1 MPTKYADLGKKADDL
16 INKNYEQ
23 GKYKVEVV
31 AKTNKVEHTTKG
43 HQSTSDGKITVSH
56 EAKMQLCKLG
66 ELKTT
71 FTPGA
76 DALACELANSHKA
89 LKGAKVTACFNMGMT
104 GCPFTSS
111 SLNKLKVAYGNDRV
125 NFNADTTLG
134 NTVNFDASINA
145 LPDQGIVFGIKS
157 GINYKDFGITSKEFK
172 VNIVQGS
179 LDYTMTTALDN
190 NYKCLF
196 HNQINDKLSLATM
209 ISMGASGN
217 GIEIAGKSAGCCGST
232 NQFKLNNNGRLA
244 LSHITPTSIG
254 ATLTM
259 SAEFDA
265 TNFAS
270 GAHKVGAGV
279 KFNF

>member
-31 AKTNKVEHTTKG
+31 AKSKKIEHTTKG
-43 HQSTSDGKITVSH
+43 HQDNSNGSITVTH
-56 EAKMQLCKLG
+56 EAKMQMGKLG

-71 FTPGA
+71 FTPGK
-76 DALACELANSHKA
+76 DALACELANSHEA

-111 SLNKLKVAYGNDRV
+111 SFNKLKIAYANDRV
-125 NFNADTTLG
+125 NFNADSTLG

-145 LPDQGIVFGIKS
+145 CPDYGVVFGLKS

-172 VNIVQGS
+172 FDITQSS
-179 LDYTMTTALDN
+179 LNYTMSTALDN
-190 NYKCLF
+190 NFKCLLM
-196 HNQINDKLSLATM
+196 NKISDKLSLATC
-209 ISMGASGN
+209 ITMGAGGN
-217 GIEIAGKSAGCCGST
+217 GIEIAGKSSGCCGSS
-232 NQFKLNNNGRLA
+232 NQFKLNNHGRLA

-265 TNFAS
+265 TNFGS
-270 GAHKVGAGV
+270 GAHKVGAGM
-279 KFNF
+279 KFEF